1 MSFWNSSQ
9 DREVRVARCKGTYSP
24 YKYTV
29 RVDDSHDQWRY
40 RMATTALWGQSVD
53 VPSFFMLCAEYV
65 IQHHRGLK
73 EVRRAIREREKELR
87 RRKREKER
95 AARVAFRANPGMY
108 LREPPAMPK
117 PRKRGRRS

>member
-1 MSFWNSSQ
+1 MLETPHRTLPSTGANLCPTT
-9 DREVRVARCKGTYSP
+9 EVREARCKGTFSP

-40 RMATTALWGQSVD
+40 RMATTALSGQSVD

-73 EVRRAIREREKELR
+73 EVRPAIQERER
-87 RRKREKER
+87 
-95 AARVAFRANPGMY
+95 
-108 LREPPAMPK
+108 
-117 PRKRGRRS
+117 S